1 MAIASPAELHVP
13 GPAPPPKLISSE
25 DIAAI
30 LRVSVRTVFRLRARG
45 DLPPPVEVSR
55 NIVRWRWADVKE
67 YLDNL
72 KARKGRRD
80 R

>member
-1 MAIASPAELHVP
+1 MTVAFPAELQP
-13 GPAPPPKLISSE
+13 QAPAPPPEFISAE

-45 DLPPPVEVSR
+45 VLPAPVEVSR
-55 NIVRWRWADVKE
+55 NIVRWRWSAIQA

-72 KARKGRRD
+72 KTRKARRKG
-80 R
+80 